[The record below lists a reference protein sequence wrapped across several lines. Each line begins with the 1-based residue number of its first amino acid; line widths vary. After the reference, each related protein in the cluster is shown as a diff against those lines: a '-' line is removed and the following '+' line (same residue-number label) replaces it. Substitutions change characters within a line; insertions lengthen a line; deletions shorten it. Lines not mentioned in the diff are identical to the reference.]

1 MTQIRPFARDRY
13 SSGQPN
19 PEQLGRLAREGIR
32 TVINLR
38 APGEPD
44 QYDEQAEAEHHGL
57 RYVAIPVAGAQDLT
71 PETVQR
77 FSHEL
82 AQAQLAGPV
91 LIHCASA
98 NRVGALVALEQ
109 GWHQGAEPD
118 AALKLGRVAGL
129 TGLEPVVSE
138 LLARR
143 PA

>member
-1 MTQIRPFARDRY
+1 MTEIRPFARDRY
-13 SSGQPN
+13 SSGQPS
-19 PEQLGRLAREGIR
+19 PEQLERLARQGVR

-38 APGEPD
+38 SPNEPD
-44 QYDEQAEAEHHGL
+44 QYDEQAEAERHGL

-77 FSHEL
+77 FSREL
-82 AQAQLAGPV
+82 AQAHQAGAV

-98 NRVGALVALEQ
+98 NRVGAMVALEQ
-109 GWHQGAEPD
+109 DWHQDAGSD
-118 AALKLGRVAGL
+118 AALELGRAAGL
-129 TGLEPVVSE
+129 TGLEPVVSD